1 MPLASEASRSRTW
14 SRNWDWNST
23 VHSLILLEEAQRDLA
38 ALDPQ
43 VARRITKRLQW
54 LGDHF
59 EQIHPE
65 ALTGELADRFKFRV
79 GDYRALYKIAHVEK
93 TLVVYRVRHRREV
106 YQDK

>member
-1 MPLASEASRSRTW
+1 MHALT
-14 SRNWDWNST
+14 
-23 VHSLILLEEAQRDLA
+23 LLEDAQRDLA

-43 VARRITKRLQW
+43 VARRIAKRLQW
-54 LGDHF
+54 LVDHF

-79 GDYRALYKIAHVEK
+79 GDYRALYKIVHAEK
-93 TLVVYRVRHRREV
+93 MLVVYRIRHRREV